1 VNFEIFDFSKSN
13 IFTLLF
19 IYLFNFLQGCIK
31 LIQSNSNQ
39 ICNVTKDYYFKLI
52 LLIITKLLNG
62 SVGVSFI
69 SEYSTSILDFI

>member
-1 VNFEIFDFSKSN
+1 
-13 IFTLLF
+13 
-19 IYLFNFLQGCIK
+19 

-39 ICNVTKDYYFKLI
+39 ICDVTKDYYFKLI

-62 SVGVSFI
+62 SGGVSFI